1 MNATKMRLVCLLG
14 AFLVG
19 CTTMRIPSK
28 HLSSEDFL
36 RLYNHPGTPGDYWEY
51 KGLKKGRHWLY
62 HYGFKQPQQ
71 SVVSVIEKCFVAADE
86 LPKGFPSTQQPKPT
100 PADSNSVKEG
110 LERWLK
116 EIDAR
121 SQKKNQ

>member
-36 RLYNHPGTPGDYWEY
+36 RL
-51 KGLKKGRHWLY
+51 KGPALALPLWVQAASTIRCQRDRKMFCRSGR
-62 HYGFKQPQQ
+62 
-71 SVVSVIEKCFVAADE
+71 IAE
-86 LPKGFPSTQQPKPT
+86 GFPINTTTQTHTRRQ
-100 PADSNSVKEG
+100 
-110 LERWLK
+110 
-116 EIDAR
+116 
-121 SQKKNQ
+121 